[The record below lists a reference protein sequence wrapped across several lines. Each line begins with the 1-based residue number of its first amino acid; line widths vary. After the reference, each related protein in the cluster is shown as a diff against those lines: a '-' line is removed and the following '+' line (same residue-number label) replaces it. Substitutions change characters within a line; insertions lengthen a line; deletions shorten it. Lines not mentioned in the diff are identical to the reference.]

1 MAKEIDRV
9 IKLQIPAGAA
19 TPAPPVGTALG
30 PAGISPGDFCP
41 KFNDAT
47 KDRKGDVLPVEITVY
62 KDKSF
67 DFVVKEPPAA
77 FLIKKVAKIQKGS
90 SKGANEVV
98 ATITKEDL
106 RKLAETK
113 MPDLNANTIEA
124 AMNIL
129 EGTARNMG
137 VAVKGVNDKELEK
150 QHEEA
155 LAQEREAAKREKE
168 FEEMQESAKDTSMD
182 IEVIGEK
189 AEENETEE
197 TKEEN

>member
-30 PAGISPGDFCP
+30 PAGVNPADFCP

-77 FLIKKVAKIQKGS
+77 FLIKKHAKIQKGS
-90 SKGANEVV
+90 SKGATEVV
-98 ATITKEDL
+98 ATISKDTLKQI
-106 RKLAETK
+106 AETK
-113 MPDLNANTIEA
+113 MPDLNANSLDA
-124 AMNIL
+124 AIKII

-137 VAVKGVNDKELEK
+137 VAVEGLNDEELEK
-150 QHEEA
+150 KHEEA
-155 LAQEREAAKREKE
+155 VKNEKEALKREQALEKME
-168 FEEMQESAKDTSMD
+168 ESAKDTNLD
-182 IEVIGEK
+182 VEVINEK
-189 AEENETEE
+189 EETEE
-197 TKEEN
+197 N

>member
-1 MAKEIDRV
+1 MAKEIDRI

-30 PAGISPGDFCP
+30 PAGINPGDFCP

-47 KDRKGDVLPVEITVY
+47 KDRKGDTLPVVITVY

-67 DFVVKEPPAA
+67 DFIVKEPPAA
-77 FLIKKVAKIQKGS
+77 FLIKKYANIEKGS
-90 SKGANEVV
+90 SKGANEIVK
-98 ATITKEDL
+98 TISKDTL
-106 RKLAETK
+106 RKIAEIK

-124 AMNIL
+124 AMKIL

-137 VAVKGVNDKELEK
+137 VAIEGINDAELEK

-155 LAQEREAAKREKE
+155 MKQEKEAQKREEALEKME
-168 FEEMQESAKDTSMD
+168 ESAKDTSID
-182 IEVIGEK
+182 VEVITEK
-189 AEENETEE
+189 EDTEE
-197 TKEEN
+197 KE

>member
-1 MAKEIDRV
+1 MAKEIDRI

-30 PAGISPGDFCP
+30 PAGINPGDFCP

-62 KDKSF
+62 KDKSY
-67 DFVVKEPPAA
+67 DFTVKEPPAA
-77 FLIKKVAKIQKGS
+77 FLVKKYANVQKGS
-90 SKGANEVV
+90 SKGANEIV
-98 ATITKEDL
+98 ATIDKETL
-106 RKLAETK
+106 RKIAEVK

-124 AMNIL
+124 AMNII

-137 VAVKGVNDKELEK
+137 IAVKGLNDAELEA

-155 LAQEREAAKREKE
+155 IMQEKEQAKREKE
-168 FEEMQESAKDTSMD
+168 LEKMEESAKDTSMD
-182 IEVIGEK
+182 VEVITEK
-189 AEENETEE
+189 KPTEAE
-197 TKEEN
+197 

>member
-1 MAKEIDRV
+1 MAKEIDRI

-30 PAGISPGDFCP
+30 PAGINPGDFCP

-77 FLIKKVAKIQKGS
+77 FLIKKYANVQKGS
-90 SKGANEVV
+90 AKGANEIV
-98 ATITKEDL
+98 ATIDKDTL
-106 RKLAETK
+106 RKIAEVK

-124 AMNIL
+124 AMNII

-137 VAVKGVNDKELEK
+137 IAVEGVNDLELEK

-155 LAQEREAAKREKE
+155 VLHEKEQAKREKE
-168 FEEMQESAKDTSMD
+168 FEKMEESAKDTSID
-182 IEVIGEK
+182 VEVISEK
-189 AEENETEE
+189 KTEE
-197 TKEEN
+197 AE